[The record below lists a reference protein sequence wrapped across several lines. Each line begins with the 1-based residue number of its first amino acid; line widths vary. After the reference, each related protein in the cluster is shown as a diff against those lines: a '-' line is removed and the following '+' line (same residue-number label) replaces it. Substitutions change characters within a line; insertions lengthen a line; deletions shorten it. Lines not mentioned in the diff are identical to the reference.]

1 MCISWN
7 ICITISVC
15 FNIGAYQDCKALRDN
30 GNNTGAI
37 YLNGTCLTEESDW
50 EAIRDNI
57 KFYYNCTKE
66 EYKENKTE
74 IYFNSTT
81 CGTLDKFPKNDNGDY
96 QLFDIPR

>member
-1 MCISWN
+1 MPCQADLISIGLFTRGTLLIFGN
-7 ICITISVC
+7 CICITISVC

-50 EAIRDNI
+50 EAVRDNI

-66 EYKENKTE
+66 EYKEK
-74 IYFNSTT
+74 
-81 CGTLDKFPKNDNGDY
+81 
-96 QLFDIPR
+96 